1 MKVKESNE
9 GCWFKGRFIPN
20 GGGVYLGTTA
30 EFFRGPLEGISRAL
44 KAEVNDAGVC
54 VEQLTNNNEMAKIYR
69 IRKLTPR
76 ECFRLMNVSDHDI
89 DNIQNYPHI
98 KDESGEW
105 VLPDGMDEKEA
116 KKLRIS
122 ESQQYRMAGNSIVVS
137 VLKAIFTQMFRK
149 DQDVL
154 F

>member
-1 MKVKESNE
+1 MKAAGSRA
-9 GCWFKGRFIPN
+9 GSSPT
-20 GGGVYLGTTA
+20 GGVYLGTTA

-76 ECFRLMNVSDHDI
+76 ECGRLMGVSDLDI
-89 DNIQNYPHI
+89 SKIQNYPLVW
-98 KDESGEW
+98 DGNDF
-105 VLPDGMDEKEA
+105 VAPDGMEMADIR
-116 KKLRIS
+116 KKTIS
-122 ESQQYRMAGNSIVVS
+122 ESQQYKMYGNSIVVN
-137 VLKAIFTQMFRK
+137 VLEAIFTQLFRA
-149 DQDVL
+149 DSDCL

>member
-20 GGGVYLGTTA
+20 GGGYLGTTA

-54 VEQLTNNNEMAKIYR
+54 VEQLTNNEMAKIYR
-69 IRKLTPR
+69 IRKLTPK
-76 ECFRLMNVSDHDI
+76 ECLRLMNVSDNDI
-89 DNIQNYPHI
+89 ELIQNYPFV
-98 KDESGEW
+98 KDESGNW
-105 VLPDGMDEKEA
+105 VLPEGMDEKEA

-122 ESQQYRMAGNSIVVS
+122 ESQQYKMAGNSIVVS

>member
-1 MKVKESNE
+1 
-9 GCWFKGRFIPN
+9 
-20 GGGVYLGTTA
+20 
-30 EFFRGPLEGISRAL
+30 
-44 KAEVNDAGVC
+44 
-54 VEQLTNNNEMAKIYR
+54 MAKIYR

-76 ECFRLMNVSDHDI
+76 ECFRLMNVSECDI
-89 DNIQNYPHI
+89 DKIQNYPLV
-98 KDESGEW
+98 KDESGNW

-116 KKLRIS
+116 KRLRIS